1 MRLLPSFLSLLVLN
15 LICLAFVTAASHA
28 NSNDDVGNFE
38 IISSHSQP
46 IDISSHSQPVDIS
59 SNTVSLNTQPVDVS
73 SNIQPVDAS
82 SNTQQVCN
90 TQRRKSVIARRFAV
104 FTSDSLPE
112 TESPERVSHT
122 FDVYEKSDDEAS
134 ILTPKTNPLK
144 SNKKGSKTKA
154 DSGALRMSTKLPPVE
169 KPTGKENVKRIDSCE
184 SDSECEDVN
193 ELIAKIPGKFLV
205 DGTSG
210 KYKFDSDDEVESDPF
225 TTSADLMTQRSLL
238 YRLLAEIYFFFD
250 AMDVDGFRDFLQ
262 TSPAALKHQSLK
274 YHMIDNL
281 VARSLKTENEDTWR
295 VLGKFIDAI
304 DGASVA
310 RSVGK
315 FEKELFVVV
324 ETKATDVKKSR
335 KYPEIITSK
344 LGNFMIN
351 ERKRL
356 NPLKEYFDAKD
367 YTGAK
372 AIIESSAS
380 EVFVTIDDFLQLLEL
395 DCSSERYNFLTWAI
409 TFGHFNPHEKSGNQ
423 LMSPL
428 MLAAKAPKWSNDIV
442 KAILFKAPSQIAV
455 TDAVGRKALY
465 YAVNNGHLPKAQQ
478 KPLVKMLQLEN
489 PTYESLNEVLNKYR
503 R

>member
-1 MRLLPSFLSLLVLN
+1 MRLLPSLLNFLVLN
-15 LICLAFVTAASHA
+15 LISFAFVAAASHA
-28 NSNDDVGNFE
+28 NSNDDLE
-38 IISSHSQP
+38 QYE
-46 IDISSHSQPVDIS
+46 
-59 SNTVSLNTQPVDVS
+59 TV
-73 SNIQPVDAS
+73 S
-82 SNTQQVCN
+82 SNTQQVEIN
-90 TQRRKSVIARRFAV
+90 SNSHVPHRRKSVIAKRFAA

-112 TESPERVSHT
+112 TESPERVNHT
-122 FDVYEKSDDEAS
+122 FDVYEKSDNEDS
-134 ILTPKTNPLK
+134 VFTPKTNPLK

-154 DSGALRMSTKLPPVE
+154 DSVASRMFTQLPPVE

-193 ELIAKIPGKFLV
+193 ELIAKIPDTFLV
-205 DGTSG
+205 DETSG
-210 KYKFDSDDEVESDPF
+210 MYKFNSDDEVESDPF
-225 TTSADLMTQRSLL
+225 ATSADLMTQRSLL

-250 AMDVDGFRDFLQ
+250 GMDVDGFRDFLL

-274 YHMIDNL
+274 YHMVDNL
-281 VARSLKTENEDTWR
+281 VTRSLKTENEDTWR

-310 RSVGK
+310 KSVGK
-315 FEKELFVVV
+315 FEKKFFAVLEK
-324 ETKATDVKKSR
+324 KATGVIKNR
-335 KYPEIITSK
+335 KYPDIISSK
-344 LGNFMIN
+344 LDNFMTN

-367 YTGAK
+367 YTAAK
-372 AIIESSAS
+372 AVIESSSS

-395 DCSSERYNFLTWAI
+395 ECSSERYNFLTWAI
-409 TFGHFNPHEKSGNQ
+409 TFGHFNPHEKLGDQ
-423 LMSPL
+423 LMTPL

-442 KAILFKAPSQIAV
+442 KAILFKAPSLIEV

-465 YAVNNGHLPKAQQ
+465 YAMNNGHLPKAQQ
-478 KPLVKMLQLEN
+478 KPLVKMLELEN